1 MRLRVGVTALVF
13 LAGGMLPA
21 IAQETVEPDTD
32 LEAEAELDCEL
43 DPLDPF
49 AELPEGCEEEEPEL
63 EVRRWRQYE
72 TATLRGLDK
81 ITGRSTDLEMRVGE
95 TRIFGAL
102 EVNLQVCFQTPPD
115 FPPESAAFLQ
125 IDTVRPAGMDPEA
138 EHDGQVFSG
147 WMFASSP
154 GLNALEHP
162 VYDIWV
168 IRCARPEIEAVP
180 PTEDEG

>member
-1 MRLRVGVTALVF
+1 MTLRVGLTALAF
-13 LAGGMLPA
+13 FAWGMFPA
-21 IAQETVEPDTD
+21 TAQDTTEPAAD
-32 LEAEAELDCEL
+32 AEAEEMLDCEL
-43 DPLDPF
+43 DPFDPF
-49 AELPEGCEEEEPEL
+49 DELPEACEEEEPAL

-95 TRIFGAL
+95 TRVFGAL
-102 EVNLQVCFQTPPD
+102 EVDLQVCFQTPPD

-125 IDTVRPAGMDPEA
+125 ISTVRPAGMDPEA

-168 IRCARPEIEAVP
+168 IRCARPEIEP
-180 PTEDEG
+180 LPEDEG